1 MITRNRIKFSEKQA
15 ALIWQQVVGKELTS
29 SEDELVSVIYP
40 GRINGDNGPDFR
52 DAVIVNKSHLTKG
65 DVEVHVKSSDWY
77 SHEHH
82 ADAEY
87 NNVILHVVMWHDC
100 NSATLLQSGKPVPVL
115 CLAKALRHQAYLL
128 PHQLPCFQILDRV
141 DRQTLEKLLNTA
153 GEERFKQKAMH
164 FQAEILRGV
173 YPEQDEIP
181 SRSLPW
187 ALDSSPSAQNDRE
200 GRTQNDRKRRT
211 QKEEAGQVLFR
222 GMMRAL
228 GYAKNTK
235 PFEDLADRMPLNC
248 IESREGLALKQAL
261 LLGTAGLL
269 PSQRW
274 PGKFAKGPVLSLS
287 KEKEVQELEQ
297 IWQSAGKKVKTM
309 NEDDWNLSHIYPNNS
324 PVRRIVA
331 QSYLLERY
339 CEGKLLAG
347 ILQLVK
353 EAPLPGGHRVL
364 ENGLTVTGDGY
375 WRDHFDFDARSRT
388 NPVLN
393 TGRIKYGALLGN
405 SKAGEI
411 IVNVILP
418 FAFSWGELANE
429 AKLTENAIELYRNY
443 PKLAEN
449 CVTHHM
455 AKQLCL
461 EDLSDLTA
469 CHQQGLIHIFRNY
482 CREGRCSQCP
492 LAG

>member
-29 SEDELVSVIYP
+29 TEDELVSVIYP
-40 GRINGDNGPDFR
+40 GRTNGDNGPDFR
-52 DAVIVNKSHLTKG
+52 DAVIANESRLTKG

-82 ADAEY
+82 ADAAY

-128 PHQLPCFQILDRV
+128 PCRLPCFQILDHV

-164 FQAEILRGV
+164 FQAELK
-173 YPEQDEIP
+173 Q
-181 SRSLPW
+181 
-187 ALDSSPSAQNDRE
+187 
-200 GRTQNDRKRRT
+200 
-211 QKEEAGQVLFR
+211 EEAGQVLFR

-235 PFEDLADRMPLNC
+235 PFEDLADRMPLNS
-248 IESREGLALKQAL
+248 IESREGLTLKQAL

-269 PSQRW
+269 PSQRRQ
-274 PGKFAKGPVLSLS
+274 GKFAW
-287 KEKEVQELEQ
+287 EKEVRELEQ
-297 IWQSAGKKVKTM
+297 MWQSAGKQVKTM
-309 NEDDWNLSHIYPNNS
+309 KESDWNLSHIYPNNS

-339 CEGKLLAG
+339 CAGKLLAG

-353 EAPLPGGHRVL
+353 EAPLPGGHHAL
-364 ENGLTVTGDGY
+364 ENGLTVAGDGY
-375 WRDHFDFDARSRT
+375 WRDHFDFDVRSRT
-388 NPVLN
+388 K
-393 TGRIKYGALLGN
+393 ISALLGN

-411 IVNVILP
+411 AVNVILP

-443 PKLAEN
+443 PRLAEN
-449 CVTHHM
+449 CITRHM
-455 AKQLCL
+455 AQQLCL
-461 EDLSDLTA
+461 EDLFDFTV

-492 LAG
+492 LIG

>member
-1 MITRNRIKFSEKQA
+1 MITRNRIKFPEKQA

-40 GRINGDNGPDFR
+40 GRTNGDNGPDFR

-128 PHQLPCFQILDRV
+128 PQQLPCFQILDHV

-164 FQAEILRGV
+164 FQAEILR
-173 YPEQDEIP
+173 P
-181 SRSLPW
+181 
-187 ALDSSPSAQNDRE
+187 DSI
-200 GRTQNDRKRRT
+200 GT

-222 GMMRAL
+222 GIMRAL

-235 PFEDLADRMPLNC
+235 PFEDLADRMPLNS
-248 IESREGLALKQAL
+248 IESREGLTLKQAL

-269 PSQRW
+269 PSQRRQ
-274 PGKFAKGPVLSLS
+274 GKFAR
-287 KEKEVQELEQ
+287 EKEVQELEQ
-297 IWQSAGKKVKTM
+297 IWQSAGKKVKPM
-309 NEDDWNLSHIYPNNS
+309 KEGDWNFSHIYPNNS

-347 ILQLVK
+347 ILQLVR
-353 EAPLPGGHRVL
+353 EASLPSGHRVL
-364 ENGLTVTGDGY
+364 ENGLTVAGDGY
-375 WRDHFDFDARSRT
+375 WRDHFDFDVRSKT
-388 NPVLN
+388 K
-393 TGRIKYGALLGN
+393 ISALLGN

-411 IVNVILP
+411 AINVILP
-418 FAFSWGELANE
+418 FAFSWGKLANE
-429 AKLTENAIELYRNY
+429 AKLTENAMELYRNY
-443 PKLAEN
+443 PGLAEN
-449 CVTHHM
+449 CITRHM

-461 EDLSDLTA
+461 EDLSDFTA
-469 CHQQGLIHIFRNY
+469 CQQQGLIHIYRNY

>member
-15 ALIWQQVVGKELTS
+15 ALIWQQVVGRELPS
-29 SEDELVSVIYP
+29 SEDEPVSVIYP
-40 GRINGDNGPDFR
+40 GRTNGDNGPDFR

-128 PHQLPCFQILDRV
+128 PYQLPCFQILDHM
-141 DRQTLEKLLNTA
+141 DRQTLGKLLNAA
-153 GEERFKQKAMH
+153 GEERFKQKARH
-164 FQAEILRGV
+164 FQAELK
-173 YPEQDEIP
+173 Q
-181 SRSLPW
+181 
-187 ALDSSPSAQNDRE
+187 
-200 GRTQNDRKRRT
+200 
-211 QKEEAGQVLFR
+211 EEAGQVLFR

-235 PFEDLADRMPLNC
+235 PFEDLADRMPLNS

-269 PSQRW
+269 PSQRR
-274 PGKFAKGPVLSLS
+274 PGKSAR
-287 KEKEVQELEQ
+287 EKEVRELEQ
-297 IWQSAGKKVKTM
+297 IWRSAGKKVKTM
-309 NEDDWNLSHIYPNNS
+309 REGDWNLSHIYPNNS

-364 ENGLTVTGDGY
+364 ENGLTVAGDGY
-375 WRDHFDFDARSRT
+375 WRDHFDFDVRSKT
-388 NPVLN
+388 K
-393 TGRIKYGALLGN
+393 ISALLGN

-411 IVNVILP
+411 AVNVILP

-449 CVTHHM
+449 CITRHM
-455 AKQLCL
+455 AKQLGL
-461 EDLSDLTA
+461 KELSDFTA

>member
-15 ALIWQQVVGKELTS
+15 ALIWQQMVGKELTS
-29 SEDELVSVIYP
+29 SEDELFSVIYP
-40 GRINGDNGPDFR
+40 GRTNGDSGPDFR
-52 DAVIVNKSHLTKG
+52 DAVIINKSHLTKG

-82 ADAEY
+82 ADAAY
-87 NNVILHVVMWHDC
+87 NNVILHVVMLHDC
-100 NSATLLQSGKPVPVL
+100 NSATLLQSGKLVPVL

-128 PHQLPCFQILDRV
+128 PLQLPCSQILDHV
-141 DRQTLEKLLNTA
+141 DRQTLGKLLNTA
-153 GEERFKQKAMH
+153 GEKRFKQKAMH
-164 FQAEILRGV
+164 FQAEILCF
-173 YPEQDEIP
+173 
-181 SRSLPW
+181 
-187 ALDSSPSAQNDRE
+187 A
-200 GRTQNDRKRRT
+200 

-235 PFEDLADRMPLNC
+235 PFENLADRMPLNS

-269 PSQRW
+269 PSQRQQ
-274 PGKFAKGPVLSLS
+274 GELA

-309 NEDDWNLSHIYPNNS
+309 RESDWNLSHIYPNNS

-331 QSYLLERY
+331 QSHLLERY
-339 CEGKLLAG
+339 YGENLLAG

-353 EAPLPGGHRVL
+353 EAPLPNRHHAL
-364 ENGLTVTGDGY
+364 ENGLTVASNGY
-375 WRDHFDFDARSRT
+375 WRDHFDFDVRSKT
-388 NPVLN
+388 K
-393 TGRIKYGALLGN
+393 ISALLGN

-411 IVNVILP
+411 AVNVVLP
-418 FAFSWGELANE
+418 FAFSWGKMFNEPELMKKAM
-429 AKLTENAIELYRNY
+429 ELFNSY

-449 CVTHHM
+449 EITRHM
-455 AKQLCL
+455 EKQLYL
-461 EDLSDLTA
+461 EEPPDFTA
-469 CHQQGLIHIFRNY
+469 CHQQGLIHVFRNY
-482 CREGRCSQCP
+482 CREGRCSECP
-492 LAG
+492 LVS

>member
-29 SEDELVSVIYP
+29 SEDEPVSVIYP
-40 GRINGDNGPDFR
+40 GRTNGDNGPDFR

-100 NSATLLQSGKPVPVL
+100 NSVTLLQSGKPVPVL

-128 PHQLPCFQILDRV
+128 PYQLPCSQILDHV
-141 DRQTLEKLLNTA
+141 DRQTLGKLLNTA

-164 FQAEILRGV
+164 FQTEILR
-173 YPEQDEIP
+173 
-181 SRSLPW
+181 
-187 ALDSSPSAQNDRE
+187 LDSI
-200 GRTQNDRKRRT
+200 GT

-235 PFEDLADRMPLNC
+235 PFEDLADRMPLNS

-274 PGKFAKGPVLSLS
+274 PGKFAR
-287 KEKEVQELEQ
+287 EKEVQELEQ

-309 NEDDWNLSHIYPNNS
+309 KESDWNFSHIYPNNS

-339 CEGKLLAG
+339 CAGKLLAG

-353 EAPLPGGHRVL
+353 EASLPGGHRVL
-364 ENGLTVTGDGY
+364 ENGLTVAGDGY
-375 WRDHFDFDARSRT
+375 WRDHFDFDVRSKT
-388 NPVLN
+388 K
-393 TGRIKYGALLGN
+393 ISALLGN

-411 IVNVILP
+411 AVNVILP
-418 FAFSWGELANE
+418 FAFSWGKLANE
-429 AKLTENAIELYRNY
+429 PELTEKARELYNSY

-449 CVTHHM
+449 EITRHM
-455 AKQLCL
+455 TKQLGL
-461 EDLSDLTA
+461 EEPFDSTA
-469 CHQQGLIHIFRNY
+469 CHQQGLIHVF
-482 CREGRCSQCP
+482 GSS
-492 LAG
+492 GK

>member
-1 MITRNRIKFSEKQA
+1 MITRNRIKLSEKQA
-15 ALIWQQVVGKELTS
+15 VLIWQQLVGKELPS

-40 GRINGDNGPDFR
+40 GRINGDSGPDFR
-52 DAVIVNKSHLTKG
+52 DAVIVNKSHLAKG
-65 DVEVHVKSSDWY
+65 DVEVHVKSSEWY

-82 ADAEY
+82 TDAEY
-87 NNVILHVVMWHDC
+87 NDVILHVVMWNDC
-100 NSATLLQSGKPVPVL
+100 NSATLLQNGKPVPVL
-115 CLAKALRHQAYLL
+115 CLAKALQHQAYLL
-128 PHQLPCFQILDRV
+128 PYQQLPCFQILDHM
-141 DRQTLEKLLNTA
+141 DRQTLVKLLNTA

-164 FQAEILRGV
+164 FQAEILR
-173 YPEQDEIP
+173 P
-181 SRSLPW
+181 
-187 ALDSSPSAQNDRE
+187 ALSALN
-200 GRTQNDRKRRT
+200 GG
-211 QKEEAGQVLFR
+211 EEAGQVLFR

-235 PFEDLADRMPLNC
+235 PFEELADRMPLNS
-248 IESREGLALKQAL
+248 IESREGLVLKQAL

-274 PGKFAKGPVLSLS
+274 QGKFAG
-287 KEKEVQELEQ
+287 EKEVQKLEQ
-297 IWQSAGKKVKTM
+297 IWQPASKKVKTM
-309 NEDDWNLSHIYPNNS
+309 KESDWNLSHIYPNNS

-339 CEGKLLAG
+339 SEGKLLTG

-353 EAPLPGGHRVL
+353 EAPLPGGHHVL

-375 WRDHFDFDARSRT
+375 WRNHFDFGVRSKT
-388 NPVLN
+388 K
-393 TGRIKYGALLGN
+393 ISALLGN

-411 IVNVILP
+411 VVNMVLP

-429 AKLTENAIELYRNY
+429 AKLKENTIELYRNY

-449 CVTHHM
+449 CITRHM
-455 AKQLCL
+455 KKQLCL
-461 EDLSDLTA
+461 EESFDFTA

-482 CREGRCSQCP
+482 CREGRCSQCT
-492 LAG
+492 LSS

>member
-15 ALIWQQVVGKELTS
+15 LLIWQQVVGKELLST
-29 SEDELVSVIYP
+29 EDELVSVIYP
-40 GRINGDNGPDFR
+40 GRTNGDTGPDFR
-52 DAVIVNKSHLTKG
+52 DAVIGNKFHLTKG

-77 SHEHH
+77 RHEHH
-82 ADAEY
+82 ANAAY

-100 NSATLLQSGKPVPVL
+100 NSGTLLQSGKPVPVV
-115 CLAKALRHQAYLL
+115 CLAKALRHQPYLL
-128 PHQLPCFQILDRV
+128 PHQLPCFQILDHV

-164 FQAEILRGV
+164 FQAQHSALR
-173 YPEQDEIP
+173 
-181 SRSLPW
+181 
-187 ALDSSPSAQNDRE
+187 ALS
-200 GRTQNDRKRRT
+200 
-211 QKEEAGQVLFR
+211 AGQVLFR

-235 PFEDLADRMPLNC
+235 PFEDLADRMPLNS

-274 PGKFAKGPVLSLS
+274 QGKLAR
-287 KEKEVQELEQ
+287 EKEVRELEQ
-297 IWQSAGKKVKTM
+297 IWQSAGKRVKTM
-309 NEDDWNLSHIYPNNS
+309 RESDWNFSHIYPNNS

-331 QSYLLERY
+331 LSYLLERY
-339 CEGKLLAG
+339 YEGKLLAG

-353 EAPLPGGHRVL
+353 EASLSKGHHVL
-364 ENGLTVTGDGY
+364 ENGLTVAGNGY
-375 WRDHFDFDARSRT
+375 WRDHFNFDVRSKT
-388 NPVLN
+388 K
-393 TGRIKYGALLGN
+393 ISALLGN

-418 FAFSWGELANE
+418 FAFSWGKIFNEPELTDKAM
-429 AKLTENAIELYRNY
+429 ELYNSY

-449 CVTHHM
+449 EITRHM
-455 AKQLCL
+455 EKQLCL
-461 EDLSDLTA
+461 KEPSNFTA

-482 CREGRCSQCP
+482 CREGRCAQCP
-492 LAG
+492 LVS

>member
-15 ALIWQQVVGKELTS
+15 VLIWQQVVGRELTS
-29 SEDELVSVIYP
+29 SEDELFSVIYP
-40 GRINGDNGPDFR
+40 GRTNGDNGPDFR
-52 DAVIVNKSHLTKG
+52 DAVIANKSHLTKG

-77 SHEHH
+77 SHKHH

-128 PHQLPCFQILDRV
+128 PYQLPCFRILDHV
-141 DRQTLEKLLNTA
+141 DRQTLGKLLNTA

-164 FQAEILRGV
+164 FKAELK
-173 YPEQDEIP
+173 Q
-181 SRSLPW
+181 
-187 ALDSSPSAQNDRE
+187 
-200 GRTQNDRKRRT
+200 
-211 QKEEAGQVLFR
+211 EEVGQVLFR

-235 PFEDLADRMPLNC
+235 PFEDLADRMPLNS
-248 IESREGLALKQAL
+248 IESREGLATKQAL

-269 PSQRW
+269 PSQRCQ
-274 PGKFAKGPVLSLS
+274 GKFAR
-287 KEKEVQELEQ
+287 EKEVRELEQ
-297 IWQSAGKKVKTM
+297 IWQSAGQKVKTM
-309 NEDDWNLSHIYPNNS
+309 KEGDWNLSHIYPNNS

-331 QSYLLERY
+331 QSCLLERY
-339 CEGKLLAG
+339 CQGKLLAG

-375 WRDHFDFDARSRT
+375 WRDHFDFDVRSKT
-388 NPVLN
+388 K
-393 TGRIKYGALLGN
+393 ISAILGN

-411 IVNVILP
+411 AVNVILP
-418 FAFSWGELANE
+418 FALSWGELANE
-429 AKLTENAIELYRNY
+429 AQLTENAIELYRNY
-443 PKLAEN
+443 PKSAEN
-449 CVTHHM
+449 CITQHM
-455 AKQLCL
+455 KMQLCL
-461 EDLSDLTA
+461 EKSIDFTA

-482 CREGRCSQCP
+482 CREGRCGQCP
-492 LAG
+492 LVG

>member
-15 ALIWQQVVGKELTS
+15 ALIWQQMVGKELPS

-40 GRINGDNGPDFR
+40 GRTNGDNGPDFR
-52 DAVIVNKSHLTKG
+52 DAVIANKSRLTKG

-82 ADAEY
+82 ADAAY

-100 NSATLLQSGKPVPVL
+100 NSPTLLQSGKPVPVL

-128 PHQLPCFQILDRV
+128 PRQLPCFQILDRV
-141 DRQTLEKLLNTA
+141 DGQTLEKLLNAA
-153 GEERFKQKAMH
+153 GEERFELKARH
-164 FQAEILRGV
+164 FQAELK
-173 YPEQDEIP
+173 Q
-181 SRSLPW
+181 
-187 ALDSSPSAQNDRE
+187 
-200 GRTQNDRKRRT
+200 
-211 QKEEAGQVLFR
+211 EEAGQVLFR

-235 PFEDLADRMPLNC
+235 PFADLADRMPLNF
-248 IESREGLALKQAL
+248 IESRKGLVLKQAL

-269 PSQRW
+269 PSQRRQ
-274 PGKFAKGPVLSLS
+274 GEFAR
-287 KEKEVQELEQ
+287 EKEVRELEQ
-297 IWQSAGKKVKTM
+297 IWQSAGNQVKTM
-309 NEDDWNLSHIYPNNS
+309 SESDWNFSHIYPNNS

-339 CEGKLLAG
+339 CAGKLLAG

-353 EAPLPGGHRVL
+353 EAPLPNGHRAL

-375 WRDHFDFDARSRT
+375 WQNHFDFDVRSKT
-388 NPVLN
+388 K
-393 TGRIKYGALLGN
+393 ISALLGN

-411 IVNVILP
+411 VVNVILP
-418 FAFSWGELANE
+418 FASSWGELTNE
-429 AKLTENAIELYRNY
+429 PELMKKAMELYNSY

-449 CVTHHM
+449 EITRHM
-455 AKQLCL
+455 TKQLGL
-461 EDLSDLTA
+461 EEPANFTA

-492 LAG
+492 LVN

>member
-29 SEDELVSVIYP
+29 SEDGLVSVIYP

-52 DAVIVNKSHLTKG
+52 DAVIVNNSHLTKG
-65 DVEVHVKSSDWY
+65 DIEVHVKSSDWY

-82 ADAEY
+82 TDAEY

-100 NSATLLQSGKPVPVL
+100 NSATLLQSGKPVPML

-128 PHQLPCFQILDRV
+128 PYLLPCFQTLDHM
-141 DRQTLEKLLNTA
+141 DRQALRKLLNTA

-164 FQAEILRGV
+164 FQAELK
-173 YPEQDEIP
+173 Q
-181 SRSLPW
+181 
-187 ALDSSPSAQNDRE
+187 
-200 GRTQNDRKRRT
+200 
-211 QKEEAGQVLFR
+211 EEAGQVLFR
-222 GMMRAL
+222 GIMKAL

-235 PFEDLADRMPLNC
+235 PFEDLADRMPLNS
-248 IESREGLALKQAL
+248 IESREGVALKQAL

-274 PGKFAKGPVLSLS
+274 QGKFAK
-287 KEKEVQELEQ
+287 EKEAQELEQ

-309 NEDDWNLSHIYPNNS
+309 KEGDWNLSHIYPNNS

-339 CEGKLLAG
+339 SEGKLLTG

-364 ENGLTVTGDGY
+364 ENGLTVAGDGY
-375 WRDHFDFDARSRT
+375 WRDHFDFDARSKT
-388 NPVLN
+388 K
-393 TGRIKYGALLGN
+393 ISALLGS

-411 IVNVILP
+411 AVNVVLP

-443 PKLAEN
+443 PRLAEN
-449 CVTHHM
+449 CITQHM
-455 AKQLCL
+455 KKQLGF
-461 EDLSDLTA
+461 EEPFDLAA
-469 CHQQGLIHIFRNY
+469 CHQQGLIHVFKNY
-482 CREGRCSQCP
+482 CREGRCPQCP

>member
-1 MITRNRIKFSEKQA
+1 MITRNRIKFPEKQA
-15 ALIWQQVVGKELTS
+15 ALIWQQVVGRDLPS
-29 SEDELVSVIYP
+29 SEDELFSVIYP
-40 GRINGDNGPDFR
+40 GRTNGDNGPDFR

-82 ADAEY
+82 TDAEY

-100 NSATLLQSGKPVPVL
+100 NSATLLQSGKPVPML

-128 PHQLPCFQILDRV
+128 PYQLPCFQILDHV
-141 DRQTLEKLLNTA
+141 NRQTLGKLLNTA

-164 FQAEILRGV
+164 FQAEILRF
-173 YPEQDEIP
+173 
-181 SRSLPW
+181 
-187 ALDSSPSAQNDRE
+187 A
-200 GRTQNDRKRRT
+200 

-222 GMMRAL
+222 GIMRAL

-274 PGKFAKGPVLSLS
+274 QGKFAR
-287 KEKEVQELEQ
+287 EKEVQELEQ

-309 NEDDWNLSHIYPNNS
+309 KEGDWNLSHIYPNNS

-339 CEGKLLAG
+339 CEKKLLAG

-353 EAPLPGGHRVL
+353 EAPMPKGHHAL
-364 ENGLTVTGDGY
+364 ENGLTVAGDGY
-375 WRDHFDFDARSRT
+375 WRDHFDFDVRSKT
-388 NPVLN
+388 K
-393 TGRIKYGALLGN
+393 ISALLGN

-411 IVNVILP
+411 AVNVILP
-418 FAFSWGELANE
+418 FAFSWGKLANE

-449 CVTHHM
+449 CITRHM
-455 AKQLCL
+455 KKQLGF
-461 EDLSDLTA
+461 EEPFDLTA

-482 CREGRCSQCP
+482 CREGRCSECP
-492 LAG
+492 LAS

>member
-15 ALIWQQVVGKELTS
+15 ALIWQQVVGKELPS

-40 GRINGDNGPDFR
+40 GRTNGDNGPDFR
-52 DAVIVNKSHLTKG
+52 DAVIANKSRLTKG

-82 ADAEY
+82 ADAAY

-100 NSATLLQSGKPVPVL
+100 NSATLLQSGKLVPVL

-128 PHQLPCFQILDRV
+128 PHQLPCSQILDHM
-141 DRQTLEKLLNTA
+141 DRQTLGKLLNAA
-153 GEERFKQKAMH
+153 GEERFELKARH
-164 FQAEILRGV
+164 FQAELK
-173 YPEQDEIP
+173 Q
-181 SRSLPW
+181 
-187 ALDSSPSAQNDRE
+187 
-200 GRTQNDRKRRT
+200 
-211 QKEEAGQVLFR
+211 EEAGQVLFR

-235 PFEDLADRMPLNC
+235 PFEDLADRMPLNS
-248 IESREGLALKQAL
+248 IESSEGLALKQAL

-274 PGKFAKGPVLSLS
+274 QGKFAR
-287 KEKEVQELEQ
+287 EKEVQQLEQ
-297 IWQSAGKKVKTM
+297 MWQSAGKKVKTM
-309 NEDDWNLSHIYPNNS
+309 RESDWNFSHIYPNNS

-353 EAPLPGGHRVL
+353 EASLPDGHRVL
-364 ENGLTVTGDGY
+364 ENGLTVPGDDY
-375 WRDHFDFDARSRT
+375 WRDHFDFDVSSKT
-388 NPVLN
+388 K
-393 TGRIKYGALLGN
+393 ISALLGN

-411 IVNVILP
+411 AVNVILP
-418 FAFSWGELANE
+418 FAFSWGKLANE

-443 PKLAEN
+443 PRLAEN
-449 CVTHHM
+449 CITRHM

-461 EDLSDLTA
+461 EEPFDFTA
-469 CHQQGLIHIFRNY
+469 CHQQGLIHVFRNY
-482 CREGRCSQCP
+482 CREGRCSKCP
-492 LAG
+492 LVN

>member
-29 SEDELVSVIYP
+29 TEDELVSVIYP
-40 GRINGDNGPDFR
+40 GRTNGDDGPDFR
-52 DAVIVNKSHLTKG
+52 DAVIVNKSHSTKG

-82 ADAEY
+82 TDAAY

-128 PHQLPCFQILDRV
+128 PQQLPCFQILDHL

-153 GEERFKQKAMH
+153 GEERFELKARH
-164 FQAEILRGV
+164 FQAEILRF
-173 YPEQDEIP
+173 
-181 SRSLPW
+181 
-187 ALDSSPSAQNDRE
+187 AQ
-200 GRTQNDRKRRT
+200 Q
-211 QKEEAGQVLFR
+211 EEAGQVLFR

-235 PFEDLADRMPLNC
+235 PFEDLADRIPLNS

-269 PSQRW
+269 PSQRRQ
-274 PGKFAKGPVLSLS
+274 GKVAR
-287 KEKEVQELEQ
+287 EKEVQELEQ
-297 IWQSAGKKVKTM
+297 MWQSAGKKVETM
-309 NEDDWNLSHIYPNNS
+309 KESAWNLSHIYPNNS

-353 EAPLPGGHRVL
+353 EASLPGGHHAL
-364 ENGLTVTGDGY
+364 ENGLTVAGDAY
-375 WRDHFDFDARSRT
+375 WRDHFDFDVRSKT
-388 NPVLN
+388 K
-393 TGRIKYGALLGN
+393 ISALLGT

-418 FAFSWGELANE
+418 FAFSWGKMFNEPELMRKAM
-429 AKLTENAIELYRNY
+429 ELYNSY
-443 PKLAEN
+443 PKSAKNEITRHMEN
-449 CVTHHM
+449 
-455 AKQLCL
+455 QLCL
-461 EDLSDLTA
+461 EEPSNFTA
-469 CHQQGLIHIFRNY
+469 CHQQGLIHVFRNY

-492 LAG
+492 LVNQASS

>member
-1 MITRNRIKFSEKQA
+1 MITRNRIKLSEKQA
-15 ALIWQQVVGKELTS
+15 TLIWQQVVGKELLS
-29 SEDELVSVIYP
+29 LKDGLVSVIYP
-40 GRINGDNGPDFR
+40 GRTNGDNGPDFR
-52 DAVIVNKSHLTKG
+52 DAVIANKFHLTKG

-77 SHEHH
+77 NHKHH

-100 NSATLLQSGKPVPVL
+100 NSATLLQSGKPIPVL
-115 CLAKALRHQAYLL
+115 CLAEALQHQAYLL
-128 PHQLPCFQILDRV
+128 PYQQLPCFQILDHM
-141 DRQTLEKLLNTA
+141 DRQTLGKLLNTA
-153 GEERFKQKAMH
+153 GEERFKQKALH
-164 FQAEILRGV
+164 FQAEILRH
-173 YPEQDEIP
+173 
-181 SRSLPW
+181 
-187 ALDSSPSAQNDRE
+187 A
-200 GRTQNDRKRRT
+200 

-235 PFEDLADRMPLNC
+235 PFEDLTDRMPLNS
-248 IESREGLALKQAL
+248 IEYREGLAIKQAL

-274 PGKFAKGPVLSLS
+274 QGKFAN
-287 KEKEVQELEQ
+287 EKEVQELEQ
-297 IWQSAGKKVKTM
+297 IWQSEGKKVKTM
-309 NEDDWNLSHIYPNNS
+309 KESDWTFSHIYPNNS

-339 CEGKLLAG
+339 RGGKLLPG

-353 EAPLPGGHRVL
+353 EAPLPGGHRVFKH
-364 ENGLTVTGDGY
+364 GLTVTVDGY
-375 WRDHFDFDARSRT
+375 WRNHFDFDVRSKT
-388 NPVLN
+388 KISV
-393 TGRIKYGALLGN
+393 LLGN

-411 IVNVILP
+411 AVNVILP

-443 PKLAEN
+443 PKLADN
-449 CVTHHM
+449 CITRHM
-455 AKQLCL
+455 KKQLCI
-461 EDLSDLTA
+461 EESFDFNA
-469 CHQQGLIHIFRNY
+469 CNQQGLIHVFRNY
-482 CREGRCSQCP
+482 CRDGRCSQCP